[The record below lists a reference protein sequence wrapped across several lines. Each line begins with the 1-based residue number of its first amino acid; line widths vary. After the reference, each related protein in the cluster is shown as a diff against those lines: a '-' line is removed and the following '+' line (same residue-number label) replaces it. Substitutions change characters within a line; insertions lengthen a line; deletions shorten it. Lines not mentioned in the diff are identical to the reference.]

1 MNSLTR
7 RLAAQGSRWATR
19 TLRSTK
25 RALYSTQNENDS
37 YLEEAKK
44 QLREYD
50 NWRRHFRWP
59 QWMVRQVLRDYSLW
73 SVLALLAYY
82 NLNKRQEREE
92 YDAETFVAIDNL
104 QEKIYKR
111 DPDNRMLRG
120 TIWEH
125 KRQEEEDLR
134 KALEDTYK
142 YSNSTES
149 GGRRGGTAVV
159 F

>member
-1 MNSLTR
+1 MVP
-7 RLAAQGSRWATR
+7 
-19 TLRSTK
+19 
-25 RALYSTQNENDS
+25 YSTQTEKDA

-50 NWRRHFRWP
+50 NWRQHFRWP
-59 QWMVRQVLRDYSLW
+59 QGMVRQVLRDYSLW

-92 YDAETFVAIDNL
+92 YDAETFVAIDKL

-111 DPDNRMLRG
+111 DPNSRMLRG
-120 TIWEH
+120 TIWEN
-125 KRQEEEDLR
+125 KREEEEGLR
-134 KALEDTYK
+134 KALEDSYK
-142 YSNSTES
+142 HGNSTES
-149 GGRRGGTAVV
+149 DGRRGGTAVV